1 MKRNQSLAM
10 REQKSSLGMGLW
22 SIVGGAVLVAVAAA
36 VIVSIPDIQRYM
48 KIRSM

>member
-1 MKRNQSLAM
+1 MKRNESLAT
-10 REQKSSLGMGLW
+10 RERKSSGLGLW